1 MGMDLDVKGTT
12 SQQKLISNML
22 AQSLAMAAG
31 SISSNP
37 NKWYACTHAFCMLYG
52 SIGSITNESLLTDIH
67 IHTYIHTYK
76 HTHACR
82 QTDRQL
88 DRPTDR
94 PTDRH

>member
-37 NKWYACTHAFCMLYG
+37 NKWYACTDAFCILYG
-52 SIGSITNESLLTDIH
+52 SIGSITNESLLTD
-67 IHTYIHTYK
+67 K
-76 HTHACR
+76 HTPVSYTHL
-82 QTDRQL
+82 TL
-88 DRPTDR
+88 PTILLV
-94 PTDRH
+94 

>member
-37 NKWYACTHAFCMLYG
+37 NKWYACTDAFCILYG

-67 IHTYIHTYK
+67 T
-76 HTHACR
+76 HTHTDTHTHTHTHTCVCVCADR
-82 QTDRQL
+82 QTDRQ
-88 DRPTDR
+88 
-94 PTDRH
+94 TDRH

>member
-37 NKWYACTHAFCMLYG
+37 NKWYACTDAFCILYG